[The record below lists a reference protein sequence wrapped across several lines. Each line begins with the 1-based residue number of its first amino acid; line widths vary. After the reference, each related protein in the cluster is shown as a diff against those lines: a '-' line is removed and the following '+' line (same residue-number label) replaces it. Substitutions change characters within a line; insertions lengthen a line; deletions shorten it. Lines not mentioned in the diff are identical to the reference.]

1 MGRRYKLPNGE
12 LAKQLDKS
20 LRTIERFRAKGLPDF
35 KRISS
40 VRKWI
45 ADPRKYEIQK
55 LAEELGITFRKCKEY
70 LKKGM
75 PENDFTDSLAWVF
88 IFESKETHK
97 SLAEKFNVSESQIRK
112 LIKEG
117 MPFNEN
123 FFAED
128 EARKWIQKRNEIK
141 RKKMSIPQ
149 KCDELG
155 ISVYQFNEWIFKNPP
170 LPSDNLDHARI
181 WMEHF
186 TTKSGKKLK
195 HKEFIVP
202 NIPLEKRTRQNK
214 FRIALIQSTLESYQK
229 EIAK

>member
-1 MGRRYKLPNGE
+1 MK
-12 LAKQLDKS
+12 
-20 LRTIERFRAKGLPDF
+20 KGL
-35 KRISS
+35 
-40 VRKWI
+40 
-45 ADPRKYEIQK
+45 
-55 LAEELGITFRKCKEY
+55 
-70 LKKGM
+70 
-75 PENDFTDSLAWVF
+75 PENDFTDSLAWIF

-128 EARKWIQKRNEIK
+128 DARKWIQKRNEIK

-170 LPSDNLDHARI
+170 LPSDNLEHSKI
-181 WMEHF
+181 WIEYF
-186 TTKSGKKLK
+186 TEDTGKKLVYK
-195 HKEFIVP
+195 SREFTKEGELTAQDQVQKKLID
-202 NIPLEKRTRQNK
+202 
-214 FRIALIQSTLESYQK
+214 RIRNEYFSKIK
-229 EIAK
+229 N